1 MCIGIV
7 SRGIFLKIWKSIESF
22 AYLCNMPI
30 QKTQFEYEKT
40 LTYRILSHG
49 FIG

>member
-1 MCIGIV
+1 MCLGIV

-30 QKTQFEYEKT
+30 HKTYDKYEET
-40 LTYRILSHG
+40 ITYCILSHDFNG
-49 FIG
+49 